1 MKSQRAYKFRLYPD
15 RAQETL
21 FHKTFGCC
29 RFLYNHMLADKKEM
43 YEKTGK
49 TQRLT
54 PAGYKKEYPWLR
66 EVDSLALA
74 NVQLH
79 LEAAYKKF
87 FAEEGRVPEVQIE
100 AQEPEELHD
109 ERGERE
115 YPPRGR
121 MSAPSQSRRSK
132 DPLPQRDPGRI
143 RTEVGHCEHGPFRQV
158 LCILTV

>member
-54 PAGYKKEYPWLR
+54 PARYKKEYPWLR

-87 FAEEGRVPEVQIE
+87 FAEKKAGFPKFKSVLCREEGRVPEVQIE

-115 YPPRGR
+115 YPPCGR
-121 MSAPSQSRRSK
+121 MSAPAQSGRGK
-132 DPLPQRDPGRI
+132 DPVPQGDPGRI
-143 RTEVGHCEHGPFRQV
+143 RT
-158 LCILTV
+158 

>member
-1 MKSQRAYKFRLYPD
+1 MKRQKAYKFRLYPD
-15 RAQETL
+15 RQQEIL

-49 TQRLT
+49 TKRLT
-54 PAGYKKEYPWLR
+54 PAGYKKEYPWLK

-87 FAEEGRVPEVQIE
+87 FREEKSGFP
-100 AQEPEELHD
+100 
-109 ERGERE
+109 
-115 YPPRGR
+115 
-121 MSAPSQSRRSK
+121 
-132 DPLPQRDPGRI
+132 
-143 RTEVGHCEHGPFRQV
+143 
-158 LCILTV
+158 